1 MKRIVTSLAA
11 LALIGAGLTGCG
23 SSPEP
28 GADPSETIP
37 AAPATSTAADTPSE
51 PATPVGDAALA
62 EQDGTLVDTDPQAG
76 VVEGAGFEI
85 TVDPVAKTALFQTI
99 DPESGEAY
107 QNSALF
113 DYTNGTFVR
122 TVFVAAMGAT
132 FVYTSDLASDELQS
146 IQNGEGEDVS
156 DSVKEQSRW
165 DNAVEGSATQRA
177 DIESDFEARYG
188 MTVEKAA
195 TA

>member
-132 FVYTSDLASDELQS
+132 FVYTSDLASDELQA
-146 IQNGEGEDVS
+146 
-156 DSVKEQSRW
+156 SRT
-165 DNAVEGSATQRA
+165 VREKTSATRSRSRA
-177 DIESDFEARYG
+177 DGITRWRARPPSAL
-188 MTVEKAA
+188 TSRATSRRA